1 MTIDELLK
9 KLRIEKEPIENSN
22 GSYTIDLDDSND
34 YTRFYSRIINSNL
47 FDEDD
52 ESSQVGIETS
62 SIQFINDDFTLT
74 LLGNWEVNEY
84 KLIIRNMSKFNV

>member
-1 MTIDELLK
+1 MTLDELLK